1 MEGCPLLP
9 RRSEANFEESGVST
23 VVFSGFLIDST
34 TLSLYQS
41 PFSRTYTLVN
51 LKLQEARSLGASDET

>member
-9 RRSEANFEESGVST
+9 RRSEAKLEESGVSI

-41 PFSRTYTLVN
+41 PFSRTYTLIN
-51 LKLQEARSLGASDET
+51 LKLQESRSFGAFKET